1 MNCQKGTTREGH
13 HISEGRKLK
22 KKIIDRAQEK
32 NAYNYELKG
41 ETIKINNKDTL
52 NYVEKHRGNYK
63 WK

>member
-1 MNCQKGTTREGH
+1 MEKTKEKNYWQGSR
-13 HISEGRKLK
+13 
-22 KKIIDRAQEK
+22 K